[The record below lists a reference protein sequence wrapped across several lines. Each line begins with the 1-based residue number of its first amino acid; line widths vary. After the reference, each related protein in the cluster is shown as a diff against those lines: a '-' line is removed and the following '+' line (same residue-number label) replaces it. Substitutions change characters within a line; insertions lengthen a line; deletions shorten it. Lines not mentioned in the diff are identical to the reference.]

1 MVDAK
6 GVVRRS
12 RRLSVARVAVATLG
26 LACAALFVVSVPPA
40 YVGQI
45 AALAPNGA
53 ALARLGLTP
62 EGYAAT
68 GLVLLSLLS
77 LICFLVG
84 ALLLWIAPGR
94 GFATFSAAVLFLI
107 GAVFPQTVE
116 WLVASSPQWTPVAA
130 ALDVVSFIAFIAWLL
145 TFPDGRFRQAWV
157 GAIAVAVAASA
168 ALQAAG
174 VTLGPVVD
182 SLISVALFGALALAL
197 VVRLRSPE
205 SSEDRARLRWVL
217 LAIVAAITSLAI
229 ATVLQSVFGVAPGTV
244 GDLGVQIGLVMA
256 FTLIP
261 LTIAAAVLRRGLWD
275 ARGSVARAA
284 TSGLVAIGAVA
295 AYALLLASL
304 VLVNVDRWVAS
315 VVSVALVI
323 VVAHPAYRWLRRKV
337 NRALYGDRDDP
348 RAVLAE
354 FTRLLD
360 AGREPST
367 VLGTATMGLARLLNA
382 PRVAIESANGRHT
395 AQVGAV
401 EPNWPTHVLPIERHD
416 VVVGRLIVGT
426 RDRDAALSARDVQ
439 VISAVAA
446 QVGELLHA
454 IELDEQLHESRR
466 RVVAS
471 REEERRRLRNDLH
484 DGLGPALGA
493 IALALAAAENS
504 YETNPSRA
512 RELVADARAQ
522 VRSTVTEVRRI
533 VYGLRPPA
541 LDEVGL
547 LEAVSAFAR
556 GLAAHPMTVTVT
568 SARDLPPLPAAV
580 EVAAY
585 RICVEAVNNAVRHA
599 SATTCDVRLEAEPGW
614 LHVSVEDDGRGI
626 TATTPAGVGVHSM
639 RERAAELR
647 GSFELSTR
655 AGGGARV
662 LAVLPLSEGE
672 PDD

>member
-1 MVDAK
+1 MVEAK
-6 GVVRRS
+6 GAVRRS
-12 RRLSVARVAVATLG
+12 RRLSGARAAVATLG
-26 LACAALFVVSVPPA
+26 IACVALLIVSVPTA
-40 YVGQI
+40 YVGQVS
-45 AALAPNGA
+45 ALGPNAA

-68 GLVLLSLLS
+68 GLVLLSLLA

-94 GFATFSAAVLFLI
+94 GFATFSAAVLFLM
-107 GAVFPQTVE
+107 GAAFPQTLE
-116 WLVASSPQWTPVAA
+116 WLVASSPQWAPAA
-130 ALDVVSFIAFIAWLL
+130 AILNVVSFAAFTAWLL

-157 GAIAVAVAASA
+157 AAVAVTVAASA
-168 ALQAAG
+168 VVQAVG
-174 VTLGPVVD
+174 ITLGPAVD
-182 SLISVALFGALALAL
+182 SLISVALFGALAVAFIA
-197 VVRLRSPE
+197 RHRSPD

-217 LAIVAAITSLAI
+217 LAIVAAITSLAA
-229 ATVLQSVFGVAPGTV
+229 ATVLQAVFGVGPGTV
-244 GDLGVQIGLVMA
+244 ADLAVQIGLVLA

-295 AYALLLASL
+295 AYALLVVSL
-304 VLVNVDRWVAS
+304 VLVEVDRWVAS
-315 VVSVALVI
+315 VVSVAIVI
-323 VVAHPAYRWLRRKV
+323 VVAHPAYRWLRRRV

-354 FTRLLD
+354 LTRLLE

-367 VLGTATMGLARLLNA
+367 VLGTATLGLARLLGA
-382 PRVAIESANGRHT
+382 PHIAIESADGRHE
-395 AQVGAV
+395 AQVGVA
-401 EPNWPTHVLPIERHD
+401 EPGWPTHVQPIERHD
-416 VVVGRLIVGT
+416 AVVGRLIVGT

-439 VISAVAA
+439 VITAVGA

-454 IELDEQLHESRR
+454 IELDEQLRDSRR

-504 YETNPSRA
+504 YETNPSKA
-512 RELVADARAQ
+512 RELVADARKQ

-533 VYGLRPPA
+533 VHGLRPPA

-547 LEAVSAFAR
+547 MEAVSAYAR
-556 GLAAHPMTVTVT
+556 GLAGHPMTVTVT
-568 SARDLPPLPAAV
+568 ATRDLPPLPAAV

-585 RICVEAVNNAVRHA
+585 RICVEAVNNAARHA
-599 SATTCDVRLEAEPGW
+599 AATTCDVRLDVESGW

-626 TATTPAGVGVHSM
+626 AAATAVGVGVESM
-639 RERAAELR
+639 RERTAELR
-647 GSFELSTR
+647 GTFELSAK
-655 AGGGARV
+655 AGGGTRV
-662 LAVLPLSEGE
+662 LAVLPLGEGDS
-672 PDD
+672 DD